1 MEVGDIEKKHIP
13 VLLNELVWSIEI
25 RNDRKNII
33 VDATLWM
40 AWHASKIVEKMN
52 EWDVFVW
59 FDADKENIK
68 LAKIRL
74 EEVNKNKKI
83 KLFFINSNFWNLKE
97 ELNKVWI
104 EKITGIYYDLWLS
117 SLHIDEAERWF
128 SFMQDWPLDMRLDKS
143 KGKTAYDIVNFY
155 EEKDLKDIF
164 WKYWEEPWSAQIAKQ
179 IVEKRKKKKFE
190 TTLELAEIIHWWI
203 KAKSRIFQAIRIET
217 NAELENLEKSLQE
230 SINLLEKNSIIFVIS
245 FHSLEDRI
253 VKNIFRNESRDCICN
268 DIICSCK
275 HKKNLEILSK
285 KPILP
290 TENEIK
296 INSRSRSAKARIAK
310 KI

>member
-1 MEVGDIEKKHIP
+1 
-13 VLLNELVWSIEI
+13 
-25 RNDRKNII
+25 
-33 VDATLWM
+33 
-40 AWHASKIVEKMN
+40 
-52 EWDVFVW
+52 
-59 FDADKENIK
+59 
-68 LAKIRL
+68 
-74 EEVNKNKKI
+74 
-83 KLFFINSNFWNLKE
+83 
-97 ELNKVWI
+97 
-104 EKITGIYYDLWLS
+104 
-117 SLHIDEAERWF
+117 
-128 SFMQDWPLDMRLDKS
+128 
-143 KGKTAYDIVNFY
+143 
-155 EEKDLKDIF
+155 
-164 WKYWEEPWSAQIAKQ
+164 
-179 IVEKRKKKKFE
+179 
-190 TTLELAEIIHWWI
+190 
-203 KAKSRIFQAIRIET
+203 
-217 NAELENLEKSLQE
+217 LQE